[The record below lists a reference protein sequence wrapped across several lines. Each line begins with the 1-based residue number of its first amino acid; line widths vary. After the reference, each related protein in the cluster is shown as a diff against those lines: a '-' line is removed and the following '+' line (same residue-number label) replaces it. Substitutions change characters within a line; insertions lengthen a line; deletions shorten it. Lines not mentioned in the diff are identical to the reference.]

1 MCRSINVDISIHQD
15 GLLEEDLY
23 KIFTCYAATWQF
35 KLDVLALLPLDW
47 LWMMFTLSSTSPI
60 ALLFIRL
67 LKFYRLRQFADRSEN
82 RTHFSHACRVL
93 FMLHDLL
100 MLIHWNACVYFLLS
114 RWVGLGSDG
123 WVYPAWNTT
132 HNTKWGDLSH
142 KYIYSFY
149 WSTMTLTTIGE
160 VPPPETTLEYLFVT
174 FDYFM
179 GILMFA
185 TLVGNIGNIIN
196 NMQRNRVK
204 FQNKMCQIK
213 NYMRE
218 TNVPAQLQ
226 ERVVKWFEYLWAYN
240 THVDEKQVL
249 DSLPDKL
256 KAEIGMHVHFET
268 LKKADFFAECEHG
281 LLWELVLR
289 LRTQVYSPGEYV
301 CRKGDVGREMYMV
314 SSGKLEVLAEEDG
327 WILRTLVHGESFGE
341 ISVLDLGR
349 NNRRRTAFVRS
360 VGYSVLLC
368 LSEADLT
375 EVLQDYPKT
384 KERMMEKGWQWLG
397 VDTTAQ
403 PEAEQVMPP
412 VTPSPLR
419 RQVSEIS
426 SESSDV
432 DLDDPLSFNLPS
444 MSDHIAA
451 TNNRLLELETLMHQ
465 VLAELQKPE
474 RVHFVDTT
482 ARN

>member
-1 MCRSINVDISIHQD
+1 
-15 GLLEEDLY
+15 
-23 KIFTCYAATWQF
+23 
-35 KLDVLALLPLDW
+35 
-47 LWMMFTLSSTSPI
+47 
-60 ALLFIRL
+60 
-67 LKFYRLRQFADRSEN
+67 
-82 RTHFSHACRVL
+82 
-93 FMLHDLL
+93 
-100 MLIHWNACVYFLLS
+100 
-114 RWVGLGSDG
+114 
-123 WVYPAWNTT
+123 
-132 HNTKWGDLSH
+132 
-142 KYIYSFY
+142 
-149 WSTMTLTTIGE
+149 
-160 VPPPETTLEYLFVT
+160 
-174 FDYFM
+174 
-179 GILMFA
+179 MFA
-185 TLVGNIGNIIN
+185 TLVGNIGNIVN

-240 THVDEKQVL
+240 THVDEKKVL

-327 WILRTLVHGESFGE
+327 GILRTLVHGKSFGE
-341 ISVLDLGR
+341 ISVLDLGH
-349 NNRRRTAFVRS
+349 NKRRRTAFVRS

-384 KERMMEKGWQWLG
+384 KERMIEKGRQWLG

-403 PEAEQVMPP
+403 PEAEQATPP
-412 VTPSPLR
+412 LTLPSPLLGKIF
-419 RQVSEIS
+419 EIS

-432 DLDDPLSFNLPS
+432 DLDDPLPFNLS
-444 MSDHIAA
+444 SISDQIAA
-451 TNNRLLELETLMHQ
+451 TNNRLLELEKLVHQ
-465 VLAELQKPE
+465 VLAELQKSDHE
-474 RVHFVDTT
+474 QVHYIDTS
-482 ARN
+482 